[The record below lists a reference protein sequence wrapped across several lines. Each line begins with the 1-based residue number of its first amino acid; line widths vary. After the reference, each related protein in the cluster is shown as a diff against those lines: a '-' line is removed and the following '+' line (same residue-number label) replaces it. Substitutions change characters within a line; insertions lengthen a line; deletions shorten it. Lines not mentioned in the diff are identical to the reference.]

1 MNREGNRSRRDYI
14 KRPALF
20 REVADLPIPAT
31 FINGSEDIRRN
42 WPTRQLA
49 ALMPNGRYVEIAGAA
64 HTVWLKHAAEL
75 RTAVREAVER
85 IRQAD

>member
-1 MNREGNRSRRDYI
+1 MNPEGNRSWREYI

-20 REVADLPIPAT
+20 REIADLPIPAT
-31 FINGSEDIRRN
+31 LINGSEDIRPN

-64 HTVWLKHAAEL
+64 HTVWLTHAAEL
-75 RTAVREAVER
+75 RTAVREAVAR
-85 IRQAD
+85 IQQAE